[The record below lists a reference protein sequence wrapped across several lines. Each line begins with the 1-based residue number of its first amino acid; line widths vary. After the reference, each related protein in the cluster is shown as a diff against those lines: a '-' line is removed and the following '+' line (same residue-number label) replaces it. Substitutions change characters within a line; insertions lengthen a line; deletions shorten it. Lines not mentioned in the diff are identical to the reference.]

1 MGVTCRSAA
10 GSAAAGIRERL
21 AGAARREAD
30 ARFELEMKAVDAEE
44 LREQLRLVEGLA
56 QQEAQLREDLHRH
69 LMVRWMV

>member
-1 MGVTCRSAA
+1 
-10 GSAAAGIRERL
+10 
-21 AGAARREAD
+21 
-30 ARFELEMKAVDAEE
+30 MKAVDAEE